1 MDFDLTR
8 EQLDIQKAAREF
20 ARGEFDPDLAL
31 HCDGNLQFPFDIW
44 KKACALGFQGIHY
57 PESYGGQGLGL
68 LENVLIT
75 EGFCREDSG
84 FGAALALSDFGSE
97 MILNHGNETQKL
109 TILPLL
115 AQGEGLI
122 SLAFLEEG
130 YSLAPFGTS
139 AVRDNDGYIVN
150 GKKSFALFGNL
161 ADYLIVLCQ
170 TEADD
175 PTSQSALLIEKG
187 TPGVELSPMG
197 ETLGMRM
204 VPMSRALFTQVAVS
218 PEGLLGQEDKAHF
231 QMKDFLDGMRIESGA
246 IGLGIARG
254 ALERALEYSRKREQ
268 FGKAI
273 ATFDA
278 IRNKLVDMYV
288 DVEMARFI
296 VYRAAWSLDQGKP
309 DQRSILMSK
318 LVAAKTAYRVAH
330 DAVQIHGGY
339 GYMTEGHIER
349 FFRDAKVLDLFAEPS
364 QSQRN
369 MLADELTVRTPWTV
383 NP

>member
-1 MDFDLTR
+1 MDFDLSK
-8 EQLDIQKAAREF
+8 EQLDIQAAGREF

-44 KKACALGFQGIHY
+44 KKASELGFLGIHY
-57 PESYGGQGLGL
+57 PENYGGQGLGL
-68 LENVLIT
+68 LENALIT
-75 EGFCREDSG
+75 ESFCQEDSG
-84 FGAALALSDFGSE
+84 FGVALALSDFGSE
-97 MILNHGNETQKL
+97 MILNHGNETQKR

-130 YSLAPFGTS
+130 YSLAPFGTN
-139 AVRDNDGYIVN
+139 AFRDNDGYIVN

-170 TEADD
+170 TKADD
-175 PTSQSALLIEKG
+175 PTAQSAFLIEKG
-187 TPGVELSPMG
+187 TPGVEISSMG

-204 VPMSRALFTQVAVS
+204 VPMSRAFFTQVAVP
-218 PEGLLGQEDKAHF
+218 PEGLLGQKDEAHF
-231 QMKDFLDGMRIESGA
+231 QMRDFLHAMRVESGA

-254 ALERALEYSRKREQ
+254 ALERALEYSKKREQ

-278 IRNKLVDMYV
+278 IRNKLADMYV
-288 DVEMARFI
+288 DVEMAKFI
-296 VYRAAWSLDQGKP
+296 VYRAAWSLDQGRP
-309 DQRSILMSK
+309 DPRSILMSK
-318 LVAAKTAYRVAH
+318 LVATRTAYRVAH
-330 DAVQIHGGY
+330 DAIQIHGGY

-349 FFRDAKVLDLFAEPS
+349 FFRDAKVLDLFVEPS
-364 QSQRN
+364 QAQRN
-369 MLADELTVRTPWTV
+369 MLADELTVRP
-383 NP
+383 NGL